1 MTHGILARY
10 HVYCLDTV
18 ISERKRQ
25 NLIMKSSF
33 HKPDKVEDG
42 GISMKNGK
50 NTKYFQ
56 EEVFSEQDGANS
68 EEIFDT
74 RYKILLDNKE

>member
-1 MTHGILARY
+1 
-10 HVYCLDTV
+10 
-18 ISERKRQ
+18 
-25 NLIMKSSF
+25 MKSSF